1 MAQAITSLPVGAKI
15 KLGTYKVEN
24 STILPIIWR
33 IIDKNHTGYPAN
45 SITLL
50 TDKIIDLR
58 GFDAKEP
65 NNADSNRQ
73 KYGNNRYRTS
83 NLRQWLNSGGAA
95 SSWWTAQNLTDGTTD
110 TNNKDATPNDAGMS
124 QLTGYDDI
132 PGFLN
137 NFTVNELS
145 KILDTTLTVAKN
157 TITDGGGS
165 ETVVD
170 KVFLL
175 STTEVGLG
183 NENDIAEGTPFT
195 IFNSDASRIS
205 YATAQCIANTL
216 SSSKPADD
224 STGWYWWL
232 RTPIAGNSHSARYVY
247 SDGTLNHD
255 GAYYGNNGVRPALN
269 LASDILVSDTVDADG
284 AYTIEWNQQPVV
296 TIVDATY
303 PNVKFTVSDA
313 DGTVQQVDVYVN
325 GILKETYDSGLDAE
339 IVYAISYADLNEG
352 DNTLEIVA
360 TDNLGGEG
368 VKLLNINKT
377 DITVPT
383 AGTKVVIKG
392 KQYTITDVVNDG
404 ITLTLTLDRPLEENI
419 ITNESVELLNN
430 YVVPSA
436 DLGSGFEE
444 LNHVKTKYVGDK
456 ALEKYELIAEGRT
469 VVFKINSNKETGSTM
484 EITKPKAI
492 FQYKE
497 D

>member
-1 MAQAITSLPVGAKI
+1 MAQPITNLSVGDKI
-15 KLGTYKVEN
+15 KYGTYQVEG
-24 STILPIIWR
+24 STVEPVIRMIIGF
-33 IIDKNHTGYPAN
+33 NHYKDELNPDIPDHVTVIPW
-45 SITLL
+45 
-50 TDKIIDLR
+50 KIQDLR

-65 NNADSNRQ
+65 SNADSNRQ
-73 KYGNNRYRTS
+73 QYGNNRYKDS
-83 NLRQWLNSGGAA
+83 NIRQWLNSGGPAG
-95 SSWWTAQNLTDGTTD
+95 SWWSATHGA
-110 TNNKDATPNDAGMS
+110 DAAPADAGMS
-124 QLTGYDDI
+124 QPTGYDDI
-132 PGFLN
+132 PGYLS
-137 NFTVNELS
+137 NFTANELS
-145 KILDTTLTVAKN
+145 KILDTTIRVVKN
-157 TITDGGGS
+157 TVTDGGGS

-232 RTPIAGNSHSARYVY
+232 RTPSAGLSYGARYVH
-247 SDGTLNHD
+247 SDGTLSHYY
-255 GAYYGNNGVRPALN
+255 AYHGHFGVRPALN

-303 PNVKFTVSDA
+303 PNVRFTVSDA

-339 IVYAISYADLNEG
+339 IVYPISYADLNEG

-436 DLGSGFEE
+436 DLGNGFAE
-444 LNHVKTKYVGDK
+444 LNHVKTTYSGDQ
-456 ALEKYELIAEGRT
+456 AAEKYELDAEGRT
-469 VVFKINSNKETGSTM
+469 VTFKVNSDKESGSTM
-484 EITKPKAI
+484 EISKPKAI
-492 FQYKE
+492 FQYKG